1 MKNRW
6 LSGALPAVMVHISIG
21 SVYAFSVLTKHVIEN
36 MGLPESVKFV
46 WFDKFEFVWS
56 DKFIVTWAFSIAIFF
71 LGMSAAFL
79 GNYVEKIGP
88 RKSALISCL
97 FFGTGLIGSG
107 FAMLLHNLPL
117 FYIFYG
123 VIMGIGLGVGY
134 ITPIKTLISW
144 FYNSRGFATGIA
156 VLGFGLAAFIAGP
169 VMELLTSGKVV
180 IPLTDVLVSIRTPLG
195 LSNMFFVM
203 GACYMV
209 IIFTAS
215 RMISPPPEDWGKDSK
230 STIISSS
237 LEQFSTAQAVRK
249 FSFYALWFMLFVNI
263 SSGISLL
270 AVASPMLQEKFPL
283 VMTAAAAAAVV
294 SILSLCNAA
303 GRFLW
308 SSFSDF
314 VGRPIVFSGFLLLQ
328 VGLFLGLAFTQNHTM
343 FLTLLF
349 VILTCY
355 GAGFACI
362 PAYLSDMYG
371 VRNVSAIHGRVLTA
385 WACAGI
391 AGPSF
396 TTWIVNKAN
405 GDYTNILVYIS
416 IALFTAFLVSTIAAR
431 AYVKRHGGLKM
442 KR

>member
-6 LSGALPAVMVHISIG
+6 LSGAIPAVMIHISIG
-21 SVYAFSVLTKHVIEN
+21 SVYAFSVLTKHVMLNTGVEN
-36 MGLPESVKFV
+36 IDF
-46 WFDKFEFVWS
+46 
-56 DKFIVTWAFSIAIFF
+56 VTWGFKIAIFF

-88 RKSALISCL
+88 RKSALICCL
-97 FFGTGLIGSG
+97 FFGTGLLGSG
-107 FAMLLHNLPL
+107 IAMMFHNLPFFL
-117 FYIFYG
+117 LFYG

-169 VMELLTSGKVV
+169 VMELLISGKVV
-180 IPLTDVLVSIRTPLG
+180 IPLTDKLVTMKTPLG
-195 LSNMFFVM
+195 LSNMFFTI
-203 GACYMV
+203 GACYMA

-215 RMISPPPEDWGKDSK
+215 RMISPPPADWGKGSQCSIF
-230 STIISSS
+230 STTI
-237 LEQFSTAQAVRK
+237 EQFSTSQAVRK
-249 FSFYALWFMLFVNI
+249 LSFYALWFMLFVNI

-283 VMTAAAAAAVV
+283 VMTAAAAAAIV
-294 SILSLCNAA
+294 SIISLCNAA

-314 VGRPIVFSGFLLLQ
+314 VGRPIVYSGFLLLQ
-328 VGLFLGLAFTQNHTM
+328 VGLFLGLAFTHNHVV

-349 VILTCY
+349 IIFTCY

-371 VRNVSAIHGRVLTA
+371 VKNVSAIHGRVLTA
-385 WACAGI
+385 WACAGVI
-391 AGPSF
+391 GPSLINWAHKASGAY
-396 TTWIVNKAN
+396 TTSMI
-405 GDYTNILVYIS
+405 YIS
-416 IALFTAFLVSTIAAR
+416 IALGMAFLVSTIAAR
-431 AYVKRHGGLKM
+431 AYFKRHGSLKM

>member
-1 MKNRW
+1 MNNRW
-6 LSGALPAVMVHISIG
+6 LSGALPAVMIHISIG
-21 SVYAFSVLTKHVIEN
+21 SVYAFSVLTNHIMDNTGV
-36 MGLPESVKFV
+36 
-46 WFDKFEFVWS
+46 FDKS
-56 DKFIVTWAFSIAIFF
+56 IVTWAFSIAIFA

-88 RKSALISCL
+88 RKSAFICCL

-107 FAMLLHNLPL
+107 VATLLQNLPL
-117 FYIFYG
+117 FFLFYG
-123 VIMGIGLGVGY
+123 LVGGIGLGVGY
-134 ITPIKTLISW
+134 ITPIKTLIRW

-156 VLGFGLAAFIAGP
+156 VLGFGLAAMIAGP
-169 VMELLTSGKVV
+169 LMEALIS
-180 IPLTDVLVSIRTPLG
+180 SLG
-195 LSNMFFVM
+195 LANMFFVL
-203 GACYMV
+203 GACYMT

-215 RMISPPPEDWGKDSK
+215 RMITPPPADWGKDSK
-230 STIISSS
+230 SAVISSS
-237 LEQFSTAQAVRK
+237 LEEFSTAQAVRK
-249 FSFYALWFMLFVNI
+249 LSFYALWFMLFVNI

-283 VMTAAAAAAVV
+283 VMTATAAAAVV
-294 SILSLCNAA
+294 SIMSLCNAA

-314 VGRPIVFSGFLLLQ
+314 VGRPVVYSGFMLLQ
-328 VGLFLGLAFTQNHTM
+328 VGLFLGLAFTQNHIV

-349 VILTCY
+349 IILTCY

-371 VRNVSAIHGRVLTA
+371 VKNVSAIHGRVLTA

-391 AGPSF
+391 VGPFF
-396 TTWIVNKAN
+396 TTWAVKAS
-405 GDYTNILVYIS
+405 GGYTGILIYIS
-416 IALFTAFLVSTIAAR
+416 IALVSAFVVSTLAAR
-431 AYVKRHGGLKM
+431 EYKKRHGSLKM

>member
-21 SVYAFSVLTKHVIEN
+21 SVYAFSVLTKHVMEN
-36 MGLPESVKFV
+36 TGVD
-46 WFDKFEFVWS
+46 DKS
-56 DKFIVTWAFSIAIFF
+56 IVTWAFSIAIFF

-79 GNYVEKIGP
+79 GNYVERIGP
-88 RKSALISCL
+88 RKSALVSCL
-97 FFGTGLIGSG
+97 FFGIGLLGSG
-107 FAMLLHNLPL
+107 VAMLLHSLPL
-117 FYIFYG
+117 FFIFYG

-169 VMELLTSGKVV
+169 LMELLISGKVV
-180 IPLTDVLVSIRTPLG
+180 IPLTDVLVSISKPLG
-195 LSNMFFVM
+195 LAKMFFAI
-203 GACYMV
+203 GIGYMA
-209 IIFTAS
+209 IMFTAS
-215 RMISPPPEDWGKDSK
+215 RMISPPPEDWGKNSK
-230 STIISSS
+230 STIISSA

-249 FSFYALWFMLFVNI
+249 VSFYALWFMLFVNI

-270 AVASPMLQEKFPL
+270 AIASPMLQEKFPL

-294 SILSLCNAA
+294 SIMSLCNAA

-314 VGRPIVFSGFLLLQ
+314 VGRPVVYSGFLLLQ
-328 VGLFLGLAFTQNHTM
+328 VGLFLGLAFTQNHIV
-343 FLTLLF
+343 FLTLTFL
-349 VILTCY
+349 ILSCY

-371 VRNVSAIHGRVLTA
+371 VKNVSAIHGRVLSA

-396 TTWIVNKAN
+396 TTWVVGKAN
-405 GDYTNILVYIS
+405 GDYTNIMIYIA
-416 IALFTAFLVSTIAAR
+416 IALFAAFAVSTIAAH
-431 AYVKRHGGLKM
+431 AYAKRHGSLKL
-442 KR
+442 KRK